1 MALSAAVE
9 MVRLVELSISSDEA
23 ADERAEDIL
32 LMRDSDDMA
41 VIRRRTLRFVTE
53 SEWFQ
58 LLGL

>member
-32 LMRDSDDMA
+32 LMRDWDDMV